1 MMMEMGG
8 MWRSVVACI
17 IFAAGGAAVQ
27 LDAGSMPGSSTA
39 AMCSRRMV
47 VAHDSGRAVGLWGAA
62 SARGAHALLPGGG
75 LVGGAAHVGR
85 VDNDMMEE
93 GGLLRLRGG
102 KKGTTSMGKK
112 GTGGKSHP
120 SYKYNLR

>member
-1 MMMEMGG
+1 M
-8 MWRSVVACI
+8 ACI

-27 LDAGSMPGSSTA
+27 LDAGSVQG
-39 AMCSRRMV
+39 CRRV
-47 VAHDSGRAVGLWGAA
+47 AVAHDSGRAVGLWGGT
-62 SARGAHALLPGGG
+62 SAGGAHGLLPWGG
-75 LVGGAAHVGR
+75 LVGGEDHLGVVG
-85 VDNDMMEE
+85 VEE